1 MSYSRLGAKVGTV
14 PKALKIEPHTVEW
27 MAKNNLVANRTI
39 NYALQ
44 AYERAVQT
52 EKIKPSWRTQ
62 IGSRAVRWGHDKLK
76 PVAARIRRDLLDYLV
91 INNMNVNG
99 TINEALDSLWQDSA
113 AYEVQHCKTAPW
125 LAQLKKK

>member
-14 PKALKIEPHTVEW
+14 PKALKIKPRTVEW

-44 AYERAVQT
+44 AYERCLQT
-52 EKIKPSWRTQ
+52 DKIKPSWRTQ
-62 IGSRAVRWGHDKLK
+62 IGSRSVRWGHDKLK
-76 PVAARIRRDLLDYLV
+76 PVAARIRRDLLEYLV

-99 TINEALDSLWQDSA
+99 TINEALDLLQADVT
-113 AYEVQHCKTAPW
+113 AYETQNCKPAPW
-125 LAQLKKK
+125 LAQLEKK

>member
-14 PKALKIEPHTVEW
+14 PKACKIDPHTVEW
-27 MAKNNLVANRTI
+27 MAKNNLVVNRTI

-52 EKIKPSWRTQ
+52 ERLKPTWRT
-62 IGSRAVRWGHDKLK
+62 RKCNRTMRWGYVKLK
-76 PVAARIRRDLLDYLV
+76 PVAARIRRDLLEHLTLND
-91 INNMNVNG
+91 MNVNG
-99 TINEALDSLWQDSA
+99 TINEALDQLQTDCT
-113 AYEVQHCKTAPW
+113 AYEIQHCKPAPW

>member
-14 PKALKIEPHTVEW
+14 PKALKIEPRTVEW
-27 MAKNNLVANRTI
+27 MAKNNLVINRTI

-44 AYERAVQT
+44 AYERCVQT

-62 IGSRAVRWGHDKLK
+62 IGSRSARWGHDKLK

-99 TINEALDSLWQDSA
+99 TINEALDLLQTDVT
-113 AYEVQHCKTAPW
+113 AYEIQNCKPAPW
-125 LAQLKKK
+125 LAQLEKK